1 MWIEQGSNWAPLVD
15 FDMNMI
21 HLATIIPFVL
31 VNAVLVYFIIRYR
44 KRSENDQTS
53 SIAHSTVLEV
63 AWTVIPTIV
72 LFALFIMGLVTFR
85 KSRTVAEGAR
95 EIEIVGQ
102 KWQWDF
108 YYPSAVRENKDK
120 GRLKLPTGQLMLEE
134 GVPVKFLIR
143 GTDVI
148 HSFFVPAFR
157 LKEDAVP
164 NMYTYLT
171 VTPVISEEQKKS
183 GKAVYRIFCAE
194 YCGTKHSGMLGE
206 VHVLPTAMF
215 QQKIRELEEAESNVS
230 PDAGAKI
237 VGSNCKAC
245 HSIDGSKVVGPSL
258 KGLFGKKETLST
270 GDQVTVDENYIIESM
285 LQPGAKIVKGYP
297 NAMPPQSL
305 TDAEIASVIAYIKT
319 LK

>member
-31 VNAVLVYFIIRYR
+31 LNAVLVYFIIKYR
-44 KRSENDQTS
+44 RRGENDQTS

-85 KSRTVAEGAR
+85 KMRTVAQGAR
-95 EIEIVGQ
+95 EIEVVGQ

-108 YYPSAVRENKDK
+108 YYPSLVRENKDK
-120 GRLKLPTGQLMLEE
+120 GRLKLPTGQLFLEE

-157 LKEDAVP
+157 IKEDAVP
-164 NMYTYLT
+164 NMYTFST

-183 GKAVYRIFCAE
+183 GKAVYRIFCTE
-194 YCGTKHSGMLGE
+194 YCGTQHSGMLGD
-206 VHVLPTAMF
+206 VHVLPTAEF
-215 QQKIRELEEAESNVS
+215 QKRIRELEEAENNVS
-230 PDAGAKI
+230 PDEGKKI
-237 VGSNCKAC
+237 VEQGCKAC
-245 HSIDGSKVVGPSL
+245 HSIDGTKIVGPSL
-258 KGLFGKKETLST
+258 KGLFGKKEALTT
-270 GDQVTVDENYIIESM
+270 GEEVTVDENYLIESM
-285 LQPGAKIVKGYP
+285 LQPGAKVVKGFP
-297 NAMPPQSL
+297 NAMPPQNL
-305 TDAEIASVIAYIKT
+305 TDAQLASVIAYIKT

>member
-21 HLATIIPFVL
+21 HLAVIIPFVL
-31 VNAVLVYFIIRYR
+31 LNAVLVFFIIKYR
-44 KRSENDQTS
+44 RRSENDETS

-85 KSRTVAEGAR
+85 KMRTVAEGAR
-95 EIEIVGQ
+95 EIEVVGQ

-108 YYPSAVRENKDK
+108 YYPSLVRENKDK
-120 GRLKLPTGQLMLEE
+120 GRLKLPTNQLYLEE

-157 LKEDAVP
+157 IKEDAVP
-164 NMYTYLT
+164 GTFTFST
-171 VTPVISEEQKKS
+171 VTPVISEEQKS
-183 GKAVYRIFCAE
+183 TGRAVYRIFCTE
-194 YCGTKHSGMLGE
+194 YCGTKHSAMLGD
-206 VHVLPTAMF
+206 VHVLSKADF
-215 QQKIRELEEAESNVS
+215 QKKIRELEEAENNVS
-230 PDAGAKI
+230 PFAGAKI
-237 VGSNCKAC
+237 VQSNCKAC
-245 HSIDGSKVVGPSL
+245 HSIDGSKIVGPTL
-258 KGLFGKKETLST
+258 KGLFGKKEPLTT
-270 GDQVTVDENYIIESM
+270 GEEVNVDENYLIESI
-285 LQPGAKIVKGYP
+285 LQPGAKIVRGYP
-297 NAMPPQSL
+297 NAMPPQNL
-305 TDAEIASVIAYIKT
+305 TDAELASVIAYIKT

>member
-31 VNAVLVYFIIRYR
+31 LNAVLVYFIIKYR
-44 KRSENDQTS
+44 RRGENDQTS

-85 KSRTVAEGAR
+85 KMRTVAQGAR
-95 EIEIVGQ
+95 EIEVVGQ

-108 YYPSAVRENKDK
+108 YYPSLVRENKDK
-120 GRLKLPTGQLMLEE
+120 GRLKLPTGQLYLEE

-157 LKEDAVP
+157 IKEDAVP
-164 NMYTYLT
+164 NMYTFST

-183 GKAVYRIFCAE
+183 GKAVYRIFCTE
-194 YCGTKHSGMLGE
+194 YCGTQHSGMLGD
-206 VHVLPTAMF
+206 VHVLPTAEF
-215 QQKIRELEEAESNVS
+215 QKRIRELEEAENNVS
-230 PDAGAKI
+230 PDEGKKI
-237 VGSNCKAC
+237 VQQSCKAC

-258 KGLFGKKETLST
+258 KGLFGKKEALTT
-270 GDQVTVDENYIIESM
+270 GEEVTVDENYLIESM
-285 LQPGAKIVKGYP
+285 LQPGAKIVKGFP
-297 NAMPPQSL
+297 NAMPPQNL
-305 TDAEIASVIAYIKT
+305 TDAELASVIAYIKT